1 METKMKKLTYDK
13 VSLKIK
19 FFGGFGAF
27 GINLTTGLFFTWTFI
42 FYTEMI
48 LLPPWLWSLAWII
61 YFIWNALND
70 PIFGHISDKTRT
82 KYGRRIPYLR
92 ICGPLLSVSFMII
105 YLVPINSSSWFKFSW
120 LLISLLVYDTFFT
133 IVSLCFSSLLAELS
147 INPEERAKI
156 NIFSGLGAGIA
167 IALTYVIPTLFI
179 FFNPL
184 PHFQEIFTFQIIVL
198 ILAICGAGFLTFTAF
213 GIKERPE
220 LLPEKEE
227 ALNLWPSTKYVL
239 ANKSFITYVIFN
251 FTMTYVLF
259 SVNSN
264 LPFYIKYVLR
274 LSSTNIL
281 SSIPLLLFLIFT
293 VLGLPIGLMLTK
305 KKGNKRALLYLSLLG
320 LSGFILLTFANN
332 IYLVNISFIIVGL
345 GLSGQALLVFTLIG
359 DIIDKDELET
369 GVRREGAYFGT
380 DALITKPAQSVAA
393 GISGLV
399 FFLTN
404 FQADLSIGENQPE
417 SAIYGIKM
425 LLGIIPAIFIA
436 FGLISLWYYPLDPL
450 TREYREIKKQVLI
463 LHEEKLERLKRKLGY
478 KTEN

>member
-1 METKMKKLTYDK
+1 METKIKRLTYDK

-19 FFGGFGAF
+19 FFGGLGAF
-27 GINLTTGLFFTWTFI
+27 GINLTTGLFVTWTQI
-42 FYTEMI
+42 FYIKLI
-48 LLPPWLWSLAWII
+48 LIDPLLWSLAWII
-61 YFIWNALND
+61 YFAWNALND

-82 KYGRRIPYLR
+82 KYGRRIPYLM
-92 ICGPLLSVSFMII
+92 IGGPLLSISFLSIFFA
-105 YLVPINSSSWFKFSW
+105 PTNSSSWTKFSW
-120 LLISLLVYDTFFT
+120 LLISLLIYDSFFT

-167 IALTYVIPTLFI
+167 LALTYAIPIVFI
-179 FFNPL
+179 FFNTL
-184 PHFQEIFTFQIIVL
+184 PRFQEIFTFQIIAL
-198 ILAICGAGFLTFTAF
+198 ILAICGAGFLAFTAF

-227 ALNLWPSTKYVL
+227 AIDLWPSIKYVI

-259 SVNSN
+259 SVNFN
-264 LPFYIKYVLR
+264 LPFYIEYVLM
-274 LSSTNIL
+274 LSSTNII

-293 VLGLPIGLMLTK
+293 VIGLPIGLMLTK
-305 KKGNKRALLYLSLLG
+305 KKGNKRALFYLSLLG

-369 GVRREGAYFGT
+369 GVRREGTYFGT

-404 FQADLSIGENQPE
+404 FQQNLSIGENQPE
-417 SAIYGIKM
+417 SAIVGIKM

-450 TREYREIKKQVLI
+450 TKEYREIKKQVLM

-478 KTEN
+478 KSEN